1 MVYCIKCGYKNADD
15 ATVCAQCGAS
25 LYPPPPQQARE
36 YWRREDECFGIPR
49 FGQIIAIVFGAFL
62 ILMGVN
68 LLLPEQLRFKLELGP
83 LFLILLGVLIL
94 LGAIYS
100 RRR

>member
-1 MVYCIKCGYKNADD
+1 MVYCIKCGYKNADE
-15 ATVCAQCGAS
+15 ATVCAQCGAQ
-25 LYPPPPQQARE
+25 LYPPPPQQTKE
-36 YWRREDECFGIPR
+36 YLKQEDECFGIPR
-49 FGQIIAIVFGAFL
+49 FGQIIAIIFGVFL

-68 LLLPEQLRFKLELGP
+68 LLLPAHYRIEFGP
-83 LFLILLGVLIL
+83 LFLILLGMLIL

>member
-1 MVYCIKCGYKNADD
+1 MVYCIKCGYKNPDE
-15 ATVCAQCGAS
+15 ATVCAQCGAQ

-49 FGQIIAIVFGAFL
+49 FGQIITIVFGVFL

-68 LLLPEQLRFKLELGP
+68 LLLPAQYRIEVGP
-83 LFLILLGVLIL
+83 LFLILLGMLIL
-94 LGAIYS
+94 LGALYS